1 MAFPRARELL
11 DQERPVGEPNRPRM
25 KQLTLFLA
33 LPTLSQEL
41 SPAPNSQVTVAR
53 PTITATFYRDV
64 GPARIWVDGTEFTA
78 YADHRG
84 RTVRLVPPYNLD
96 YGNHRVRVRTNYGS
110 EAEWD
115 FRIVPNNRPATGSWN
130 NGPVT
135 EVLSYGPVP
144 GSVVTV
150 TRPPVVAIFNG
161 NVRNIRMTVDGVD
174 VTAASR
180 VQSNRITWNPGYD
193 LDQGQHNC
201 VVTATSSNG
210 QAVRGDWNFT
220 IRSW

>member
-1 MAFPRARELL
+1 MKRLL
-11 DQERPVGEPNRPRM
+11 FA
-25 KQLTLFLA
+25 LLLLA
-33 LPTLSQEL
+33 VPSLAQDL
-41 SPAPNSQVTVAR
+41 SPAPNSSVTAAR
-53 PTITATFYRDV
+53 PTITATFYQDV
-64 GPARIWVDGTEFTA
+64 GHARIWIDGTEFTS

-96 YGNHRVRVRTNYGS
+96 YGTHRVQVRTGFGGV
-110 EAEWD
+110 AEWN
-115 FRIVPNNRPATGSWN
+115 FQIARNNNSGFNPGTGWN
-130 NGPVT
+130 HGAVT
-135 EVLSYGPVP
+135 EVLKYGPVP

-161 NVRNIRMTVDGVD
+161 NVRNVRMSVDGVD
-174 VTAASR
+174 VTGAARVQGSR
-180 VQSNRITWNPGYD
+180 VTWNPGYD

-201 VVTATSSNG
+201 VVTAIAPNG